1 MAIARGEYSFPPDPE
16 RKAASQGF
24 SLARG
29 ALHELYAAS
38 QADSVTLCGLALL
51 VSRQEGMD
59 GAAPLLWVR
68 QAWQDGEAGFPY
80 PPGLAELGPDPDR
93 VVLIRAR
100 DALSAL
106 QAGLEGARHPALG
119 GIIIDMRGEAKVYDL
134 TASRRLALASRASG
148 VPVLVA
154 RVAASPLPSAAQ
166 TRWRV
171 RAAPSRPLE
180 ANASGP
186 PAFELSLMRARNGRG
201 GMQGGMQEE
210 SQEGPQEGLRYHVQ
224 WDRDGRRLISWP
236 LSGGAAGSD
245 AWPAASGEGIRP
257 PLSGAVVPLLPDR
270 PDAGHGRALAER
282 RAG

>member
-1 MAIARGEYSFPPDPE
+1 MAIARGNPFSSPHPE
-16 RKAASQGF
+16 RNAALAGF

-29 ALHELYAAS
+29 AVHELYAAS
-38 QADSVTLCGLALL
+38 QADAAALCGLALL
-51 VSRQEGMD
+51 VSGMEGKERA
-59 GAAPLLWVR
+59 GPLLWVR

-80 PPGLAELGPDPDR
+80 PPGLAELGANPDR

-119 GIIIDMRGEAKVYDL
+119 GIIIDMRGEAKAYDL

-171 RAAPSRPLE
+171 CAAPSRPLE
-180 ANASGP
+180 ANAPGP
-186 PAFELSLMRARNGRG
+186 PAFELSLMRVRNG
-201 GMQGGMQEE
+201 QGGLK
-210 SQEGPQEGLRYHVQ
+210 EGLRYHVE
-224 WDRDGRRLISWP
+224 WDRDGRRLISWS
-236 LSGGAAGSD
+236 LCEGAGGSD
-245 AWPAASGEGIRP
+245 FRPAASGEGVRAA
-257 PLSGAVVPLLPDR
+257 LSGAVVPLLPDR
-270 PDAGHGRALAER
+270 PGAGLGGSFPER